1 MAKTN
6 TTYLVNT
13 MVSVGLYRITWKK
26 ALRFVLF
33 VSYCFHYTVLY
44 INVRTQ
50 KYKLK

>member
-26 ALRFVLF
+26 VLRFVLF
-33 VSYCFHYTVLY
+33 HTVFITLY
-44 INVRTQ
+44 FI
-50 KYKLK
+50 LM